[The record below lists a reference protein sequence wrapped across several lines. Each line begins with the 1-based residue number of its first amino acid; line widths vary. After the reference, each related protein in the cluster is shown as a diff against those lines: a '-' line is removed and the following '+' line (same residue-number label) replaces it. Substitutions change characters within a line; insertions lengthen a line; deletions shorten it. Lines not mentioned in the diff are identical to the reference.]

1 MANLCSNI
9 INVTYFDETEE
20 LKLKTSRLLHEEL
33 QENFSSLYP
42 EYCNAEDCEDEYE
55 IECYFEVGSKWVAPL
70 QFFHHLCNKY
80 NVDII
85 GVAYE
90 FGGGYVESFELHNQL
105 VEVEEHGQH
114 VITFVDVD
122 EDAEIETIE
131 VLPNAQDDEILDKE
145 CPKIIEDD
153 DFELNCKT
161 ILGDGETY
169 Y

>member
-1 MANLCSNI
+1 MANECTNI
-9 INVTYFDETEE
+9 IHVTYFDETEE
-20 LKLKTSRLLHEEL
+20 LKLKTSRLLHAEL
-33 QENFSSLYP
+33 HESKGLLWP
-42 EYCNAEDCEDEYE
+42 DYCDAEDDDEDEYI
-55 IECYFEVGSKWVAPL
+55 IECYFEINSRWVAPT
-70 QFFHHLCNKY
+70 QFFQHLCNKY

-85 GVAYE
+85 GVAHE
-90 FGGGYVESFELHNQL
+90 FDGGYVESFELHNQL

-114 VITFVDVD
+114 VITFVD

-161 ILGDGETY
+161 ILGND
-169 Y
+169 